1 MGKGIFS
8 DDHIRTLLSS
18 RPEPRP
24 APPAAMPAGDAAPT
38 TMSFEG
44 CSPESRKFLAAWQ
57 SWRGTQ
63 LLPRRQQ
70 VDLTSIARLMPQ
82 LAVLE
87 VHGPDRATFRLAGTE
102 IENQYGARLTGRSY
116 IALTDPAKQQ
126 KRGELLWLH
135 VKQPCAVIAHQE
147 LEFRSGRRCVV
158 EIASA
163 PVLPDSEDQP
173 VRVFAV
179 VSRFPRQP
187 LRSDGERDMVVRN
200 FGRNLR
206 LIDIGAGIP
215 GI

>member
-1 MGKGIFS
+1 
-8 DDHIRTLLSS
+8 
-18 RPEPRP
+18 
-24 APPAAMPAGDAAPT
+24 
-38 TMSFEG
+38 
-44 CSPESRKFLAAWQ
+44 
-57 SWRGTQ
+57 
-63 LLPRRQQ
+63 
-70 VDLTSIARLMPQ
+70 
-82 LAVLE
+82 
-87 VHGPDRATFRLAGTE
+87 DRATFRLAGTE

-206 LIDIGAGIP
+206 FIDIGAGIP
-215 GI
+215 GNCSGSGTRLARALKIGRAHV